1 MTDATLVSKKKMRS
15 ATQLRVA
22 KYTVESV
29 GVGATSDEIRF
40 NLYNGGKIAQISFEC
55 DSANFSVSLRDK
67 QGVTLPSIH
76 EFYSMQN
83 INQSQIALPNYF
95 FANDDTEL
103 SPYIYMVF
111 TNDGLVVTGTINVRI
126 FIMDM
131 ADELYIAS

>member
-1 MTDATLVSKKKMRS
+1 MTDATLISKKKLRS
-15 ATQLRVA
+15 SSQLRVA
-22 KYTVESV
+22 KYTVGSV
-29 GVGATSDEIRF
+29 GAGNTSDEIRF

-67 QGVTLPSIH
+67 QGVTLPSVH
-76 EFYSMQN
+76 EFYSIQN
-83 INQSQIALPNYF
+83 INQFQIALPNYF

-111 TNDGLVVTGTINVRI
+111 TNDGLVATGTINTRI
-126 FIMDM
+126 LVMDM